1 LKHRKES
8 DIIDLPMAS
17 LFFKGARLNRTQGT
31 RLSQARFIST
41 TAAVA
46 EKSGQVTKNV
56 QNLVTKITGIFC
68 YLAMSI
74 LSTK

>member
-1 LKHRKES
+1 M
-8 DIIDLPMAS
+8 IIDLPMAS
-17 LFFKGARLNRTQGT
+17 LFFKGARLSRTQGT

-56 QNLVTKITGIFC
+56 QNLVTKTTGIFC
-68 YLAMSI
+68 YLEMSMEI
-74 LSTK
+74 FYQRE

>member
-8 DIIDLPMAS
+8 AFQIFIDLPMAS

-46 EKSGQVTKNV
+46 ERSGQVTKNV
-56 QNLVTKITGIFC
+56 HQNCRYFLLLMQIF
-68 YLAMSI
+68 S
-74 LSTK
+74 S